1 MKIEVLVTTMHQS
14 DISKYTE
21 MNLQTDVVLANQADR
36 CDFEETEIN
45 GNNVRFVT
53 TDTTG
58 ASLNRNIALTY
69 SKGDILIFSDDDQV
83 FVDGYEQIIENA
95 FNENPDADAIKFY
108 CESTNKERPMSY
120 KGVKETIK
128 ASKRKIMS
136 AGVHALAVRK
146 AFLEKND
153 IWFDNRIGPGQKI
166 YCGEDSVFLNT
177 LLKCKAKF
185 YLSPV
190 FLSYI
195 NQGESSWFKGYDE
208 QFCISVGYIYS
219 LIYGSLAPLA
229 AFRRSLRESRKKNCE
244 LTLKQLFFT
253 MLKGIK
259 KQRKRGK

>member
-1 MKIEVLVTTMHQS
+1 MKIEVLVTTMHQT

-21 MNLQTDVVLANQADR
+21 MNLQTDAVIANQADR

-108 CESTNKERPMSY
+108 CESTNPDRPLSY
-120 KGVKETIK
+120 KGVKQTIK
-128 ASKRKIMS
+128 ASKKRIMS
-136 AGVHALAVRK
+136 AGVHDLAVRK
-146 AFLEKND
+146 EFLEKSD
-153 IWFDNRIGPGQKI
+153 IWFDNRIGPGRDF
-166 YCGEDSVFLNT
+166 YCGEDSVFLND
-177 LLKCKAKF
+177 LLKCKAKI
-185 YLSPV
+185 YLSPMLLGHV
-190 FLSYI
+190 
-195 NQGESSWFKGYDE
+195 NQQGSSWFKGYDK
-208 QFCISVGYIYS
+208 QFCLSVGYIYS

-229 AFRRSLRESRKKNCE
+229 AFRRAFKESKRKNCD
-244 LTLKQLFFT
+244 LTLKELFFT

-259 KQRKRGK
+259 NQRKRGN